1 MSTVVYTDH
10 HTHDL
15 LDDVLDQIARQREL
29 NLTSSTGLLSVLAS
43 MRLQIT
49 EMIEHAIAES
59 DIGLDITIEDI
70 ADALGITDTQA
81 QQRYTT
87 TDNHP
92 F

>member
-1 MSTVVYTDH
+1 MSTLAYTDH

-15 LDDVLDQIARQREL
+15 LDDALEQIARQREL
-29 NLTSSTGLLSVLAS
+29 NLAHGTGLLSVLAS
-43 MRLQIT
+43 LRLQIT
-49 EMIEHAIAES
+49 EMIEQAIAQS
-59 DIGLDITIEDI
+59 DIGVEITIEDI

-81 QQRYTT
+81 HQRYTT

>member
-1 MSTVVYTDH
+1 MSTVAYTDH

-15 LDDVLDQIARQREL
+15 LDDALEQIARQREL
-29 NLTSSTGLLSVLAS
+29 NLASGTGLLSVLAS

-81 QQRYTT
+81 QQRYTA